1 MSRREH
7 LQKAWNHLGQV
18 MEHLQRAGEQ
28 DLVFHADVKF
38 CDVEEHI
45 IGLIDAEPRGR
56 DTDDAYEQA
65 VEDGV
70 L

>member
-1 MSRREH
+1 MTRRQH
-7 LQKAWNHLGQV
+7 LRKAADHLREV
-18 MEHLQRAGEQ
+18 MEHLQLAGEG
-28 DLVFHADVKF
+28 DLVLHERIQFHN
-38 CDVEEHI
+38 VEDRI
-45 IGLIDAEPRGR
+45 DDLINAEPRGR